1 MRANWNDLHYLVKVS
16 VRRSILSF
24 ASLFSSS
31 SKNHLMV
38 TMLALAAQL
47 IIAISIVI
55 VWVFRFDNIVLEFK
69 QYGLSTLTRSMVG
82 AAKLVLATLL
92 VVGIWYPALV
102 LIPALLMALLMI
114 SAQYFHFKVN
124 NPFQK
129 RIPALF
135 LLSLCLFVAAVSLNW
150 IA

>member
-1 MRANWNDLHYLVKVS
+1 
-16 VRRSILSF
+16 
-24 ASLFSSS
+24 
-31 SKNHLMV
+31 MV
-38 TMLALAAQL
+38 TTLALAAQL

>member
-1 MRANWNDLHYLVKVS
+1 
-16 VRRSILSF
+16 
-24 ASLFSSS
+24 
-31 SKNHLMV
+31 MV
-38 TMLALAAQL
+38 PTLALAAQL

-92 VVGIWYPALV
+92 VVGVWYPALV

-135 LLSLCLFVAAVSLNW
+135 LLGLCLFVAAVSLNW